1 MPTRNDAK
9 AAEPPAEGP
18 EAAGGPDIGRIL
30 TTLDQVFST
39 FRTQLQDEA
48 PKAFDGAAKVAVDTF
63 NDIVA
68 GLKFKSLPAALTI
81 VAKPISATE
90 IELTWT
96 DDTLNVDGYR
106 VRRCQGQYCTDFVE
120 VRQLSPT
127 ARSFQDAGL
136 FASTTYRYQ
145 LVAFN
150 LRGETPSNSVTVTTK
165 PAAART

>member
-1 MPTRNDAK
+1 MPTRDDAK
-9 AAEPPAEGP
+9 AAEQPAEAP
-18 EAAGGPDIGRIL
+18 EAAGGPGIGRIL

-39 FRTQLQDEA
+39 FRAQLQEEA

-63 NDIVA
+63 NDIGA

-81 VAKPISATE
+81 AAKPISATE

-106 VRRCQGQYCTDFVE
+106 VRRCQGQYCTDLVE

-127 ARSFQDAGL
+127 ARSFRDVNL
-136 FASTTYRYQ
+136 SASTTYRYQ

-150 LRGETPSNSVTVTTK
+150 FRGETPSNLVAATTK
-165 PAAART
+165 AAAARG